1 MVTPRVVCHFTPDE
15 LMNVTGEVEVSVTLQ
30 SFIRL
35 NLRMLLCMTIVVLL
49 AGCGGGRGAETAVA
63 PEVTAAAGG
72 MVLPAQPLTET
83 VTTTSVLSDTTAVTP
98 ELSVEL
104 LPGQQVRPLTTAVRL
119 YVDASRDAPVMNQ
132 YAVEAIF
139 TLLEPSGDYSAYP
152 VEAEGERWYRVRAD
166 DGLVGWTP
174 AEMLTALP

>member
-1 MVTPRVVCHFTPDE
+1 MGYALSMHHFTPDE
-15 LMNVTGEVEVSVTLQ
+15 LMDVTGEVEVSVTLQ

-49 AGCGGGRGAETAVA
+49 AGCGDGSAETAVT

-72 MVLPAQPLTET
+72 MVVPAQSLTET
-83 VTTTSVLSDTTAVTP
+83 VTTTVALSDTTGVTP
-98 ELSVEL
+98 AVAL

-119 YVDASRDAPVMNQ
+119 YVDANRDAPVMNQ

-152 VEAEGERWYRVRAD
+152 VEAEGEQWYRVRAD

-174 AEMLTALP
+174 AEMLTVLP